1 MDISSFSSELYRGF
15 LLRHNKHRTKNNNSF
30 RSTAAAHPQPP
41 YYNKDGH
48 TASAGHGRDIPITS
62 SHPNEDRN
70 SPQRS
75 DLVEAGY
82 LDADTL
88 FGLVYPNMQIGDVNA
103 DNPHAD
109 KVRLELQEYAK
120 TIRSDLQEYVDTMR
134 KDFGDSRADF
144 AANLRTETGEY
155 ADILQTNT
163 RTYADILR
171 LYAESAQTDYDKG
184 NHVDNGQE
192 DGCFNGSRYKS
203 HQLI

>member
-1 MDISSFSSELYRGF
+1 MNG
-15 LLRHNKHRTKNNNSF
+15 
-30 RSTAAAHPQPP
+30 
-41 YYNKDGH
+41 KD
-48 TASAGHGRDIPITS
+48 TQNV
-62 SHPNEDRN
+62 PNEDRN

-88 FGLVYPNMQIGDVNA
+88 FGLVYPNMQIGDINS

-120 TIRSDLQEYVDTMR
+120 TIRTDLQEYVETMR
-134 KDFGDSRADF
+134 KDFDESRDF
-144 AANLRTETGEY
+144 ANSLRTETGEY

-171 LYAESAQTDYDKG
+171 LYAESAQTDYEKD
-184 NHVDNGQE
+184 NHVHDEQ
-192 DGCFNGSRYKS
+192 DGCFNSSR
-203 HQLI
+203 

>member
-1 MDISSFSSELYRGF
+1 MIYSSFSSELYRGF

-30 RSTAAAHPQPP
+30 RSTATAAQAKLLHHEEVPRSV
-41 YYNKDGH
+41 NGKD
-48 TASAGHGRDIPITS
+48 TQNA
-62 SHPNEDRN
+62 PNEDRN

-88 FGLVYPNMQIGDVNA
+88 FGLVYPNMQIGDINS

-120 TIRSDLQEYVDTMR
+120 TIRTDLQEYVETMR
-134 KDFGDSRADF
+134 KDFDDSRDF
-144 AANLRTETGEY
+144 ANSLRTETGEY

-171 LYAESAQTDYDKG
+171 LYAESAQADYEKD
-184 NHVDNGQE
+184 NHVHDEQ
-192 DGCFNGSRYKS
+192 DGCFNSSR
-203 HQLI
+203 